1 MKQEGDLG
9 EYLEAFDS
17 LLARI
22 GVSESMA
29 LSFFLSGLKTELEK
43 SVRVHK
49 PQSLQEAVHIA
60 RLQEEILKEL
70 EKKMQQKREGSLEPK
85 TRFRRSWSVPVNSQ
99 RSQSITSLGQNYH
112 TDSTSSLAMANS
124 KGNTSTSIS
133 RKEVSDRIAKGLC
146 RLCGDE
152 WDKNHMMKCKV
163 WGKLNAIFS
172 AQ

>member
-1 MKQEGDLG
+1 MDGKAFSWQRHYIQQPNFKNKSWEQILQDVIYRFDDPVVKLSRLKQEGDLS

-49 PQSLQEAVHIA
+49 LQSLQEAVHIA

-70 EKKMQQKREGSLEPK
+70 EKKM
-85 TRFRRSWSVPVNSQ
+85 
-99 RSQSITSLGQNYH
+99 
-112 TDSTSSLAMANS
+112 
-124 KGNTSTSIS
+124 
-133 RKEVSDRIAKGLC
+133 
-146 RLCGDE
+146 
-152 WDKNHMMKCKV
+152 
-163 WGKLNAIFS
+163 
-172 AQ
+172 

>member
-1 MKQEGDLG
+1 MAYRFDDSAFDDPVVELSRLKQEGDLS

-49 PQSLQEAVHIA
+49 LQSLQEAVHIA

-70 EKKMQQKREGSLEPK
+70 EKKM
-85 TRFRRSWSVPVNSQ
+85 
-99 RSQSITSLGQNYH
+99 
-112 TDSTSSLAMANS
+112 
-124 KGNTSTSIS
+124 
-133 RKEVSDRIAKGLC
+133 
-146 RLCGDE
+146 
-152 WDKNHMMKCKV
+152 
-163 WGKLNAIFS
+163 
-172 AQ
+172 